1 MSYTEIAQ
9 KNKANAEKAQKLDQL
24 DQQEA
29 MRRTIDAHIQNERG
43 RVAQERESQIQWEM
57 ENMNPQLQR
66 HQLMADE
73 QALANGA
80 PLSDSPYA
88 VAARNWTPP
97 AQQPSILDDVTSY
110 LGQVAD
116 GASAWWDGTK
126 DRLSQEPVDPHA
138 ELKRDMQGAQE
149 AYEMQQV
156 INSAPRSATEAEINK
171 LLSERGF
178 N

>member
-1 MSYTEIAQ
+1 MSYTEIAR

-29 MRRTIDAHIQNERG
+29 MRRAVDAHIQNERA
-43 RVAQERESQIQWEM
+43 RVAAEREAQIAWEM
-57 ENMNPQLQR
+57 DNMNPQLQR

-73 QALANGA
+73 AAVANGA

-88 VAARNWTPP
+88 VAARNWKPP
-97 AQQPSILDDVTSY
+97 APQPSILDEVTSY

-116 GASAWWDGTK
+116 GASNWWAETQE
-126 DRLSQEPVDPHA
+126 RLSQEPVDPHA
-138 ELKRDMQGAQE
+138 ELKRDMQREQE

>member
-9 KNKANAEKAQKLDQL
+9 RNKANAEKAQKLDQL

-29 MRRTIDAHIQNERG
+29 MRRTVDAHIQNERS
-43 RVAQERESQIQWEM
+43 RVAQEREAQIAWEM
-57 ENMNPQLQR
+57 DNMNPQLQR

-73 QALANGA
+73 QAVANRA

-88 VAARNWTPP
+88 VAARQWKPP
-97 AQQPSILDDVTSY
+97 AQQPSVLDEVTSY

-116 GASAWWDGTK
+116 GASTWWDSTK

-138 ELKRDMQGAQE
+138 ELKRAVQQE
-149 AYEMQQV
+149 QEQYEMQQA
-156 INSAPRSATEAEINK
+156 INNIPASATEAEINK
-171 LLSERGF
+171 ILSERGF

>member
-1 MSYTEIAQ
+1 MSYTEIAR
-9 KNKANAEKAQKLDQL
+9 KNKANADKAQKLDQL

-29 MRRTIDAHIQNERG
+29 MRRTVDAHIQNERS
-43 RVAQERESQIQWEM
+43 RVAQEREAQIAWEM
-57 ENMNPQLQR
+57 DNMNPQLQR

-73 QALANGA
+73 QAAANGA

-88 VAARNWTPP
+88 VAARNWKPP

-116 GASAWWDGTK
+116 GASEWWGATK

-138 ELKRDMQGAQE
+138 DMKREMQREQE
-149 AYEMQQV
+149 AYEMQRV